1 MKKHRMIK
9 KIFFSIAV
17 LFCILILA
25 YKAFFYFDRRSEQH
39 EIALNKDITRLT
51 PDEMAKLQ
59 EGDIILRRGFGFFSD
74 YISENLNDG
83 GAIDVTHAGIL
94 VRRNGSFHVIHSLS
108 SDVTKIDGMQIQPL
122 ETFLEYST
130 PGKIIVTR
138 AKNADAATGSKVAKL
153 AEAYLGRHIPFDH
166 NGKFD
171 DCTELFCTE
180 LVWQILEKD
189 LHCIRIP
196 TEPKARKSFFYSMVP
211 MYSTDYFDIKIN
223 QFGSA
228 KQ

>member
-9 KIFFSIAV
+9 KIFFGIAV

-25 YKAFFYFDRRSEQH
+25 YKAFFYFDSKSEQR
-39 EIALNKDITRLT
+39 EIALNKDVTRLT
-51 PDEMAKLQ
+51 ADEMAQLQ

-83 GAIDVTHAGIL
+83 GGVDVTHAGII
-94 VRRNGSFHVIHSLS
+94 VRHNGSFHVIHSLS

-122 ETFLEYST
+122 ETFLEYSA

-138 AKNADAATGSKVAKL
+138 AKNTDAATGIKIAKL
-153 AEAYLGRHIPFDH
+153 AESYLGRHIPFDH
-166 NGKFD
+166 KGHFD
-171 DCTELFCTE
+171 DCNELFCTE

-189 LHCIRIP
+189 LHCINIP
-196 TEPKARKSFFYSMVP
+196 TEPEARKSFFYSMVP
-211 MYSTDYFDIKIN
+211 MYSTEYFDIKIN
-223 QFGSA
+223 QFRPV
-228 KQ
+228 K